1 MAEDKSWPWAGKL
14 EQGCSGIRTFKSCP
28 GMWVILQGSAQV
40 WALQV
45 GRREQPLTS
54 THSGQ
59 SSVPSGEPARSSG
72 IVLASMGRWEA
83 GSGPLLGAGWVGT
96 CQPRAPIG
104 RWASSC
110 GCSGSPSP
118 PVVAVAPPW
127 GWGGRAGQMEDYLF
141 PSPAPT
147 QHLKRFLD
155 HVNFVICRFLNT
167 FFCCVCC
174 VNSLRPGHR

>member
-1 MAEDKSWPWAGKL
+1 MDDPAGV
-14 EQGCSGIRTFKSCP
+14 CP
-28 GMWVILQGSAQV
+28 GLGA
-40 WALQV
+40 A
-45 GRREQPLTS
+45 
-54 THSGQ
+54 SGQ
-59 SSVPSGEPARSSG
+59 ERAATYKHPLWAKQHAKRGARQELG
-72 IVLASMGRWEA
+72 HHPCKHGKVGGRERA
-83 GSGPLLGAGWVGT
+83 PPGGWVGT

-118 PVVAVAPPW
+118 PVVAEAPPW

-155 HVNFVICRFLNT
+155 HVNFVKCCFLNT

-174 VNSLRPGHR
+174 VNSLRPGHRWLHFFAILTCFQNLV